1 MPETELYSPIKTFLE
16 AQGYTVK
23 AEIKSCDVVAIRGD
37 DPPVI
42 IELKTGLTLQLLY
55 QAIDRLSLTDAV
67 YIAIAKPKRALP
79 IAAVKLVKRLGLGL
93 IVVSKSGSV
102 DVFAD
107 PAPYSPR
114 QNTKRKSALL
124 KEFRNRQGDPNI
136 GGSTKTKLMTAYKQD
151 ALRCLK
157 ILSVHGPTRV
167 VDVRKLTHV
176 ERAATILRSDYYG
189 WFTKHARGV
198 YTITEIGT
206 EAIEIFSVEIA
217 SITKSESPR

>member
-1 MPETELYSPIKTFLE
+1 MLETSLYPPIKAFLE
-16 AQGYTVK
+16 SQGYTVK
-23 AEIKSCDVVAIRGD
+23 AEINSCDVVAIRGD

-157 ILSVHGPTRV
+157 ILSVHGPTRA

>member
-16 AQGYTVK
+16 SQGYTVK
-23 AEIKSCDVVAIRGD
+23 AEINSCDVVAIRGD

-107 PAPYSPR
+107 PAPYTPR

>member
-16 AQGYTVK
+16 SQGYTVK

-93 IVVSKSGSV
+93 IVVSKSGRV

-107 PAPYSPR
+107 PAPYTPR

-151 ALRCLK
+151 ALRCLR

>member
-23 AEIKSCDVVAIRGD
+23 AEINSCDVVAIRGD

-151 ALRCLK
+151 ALRCLR